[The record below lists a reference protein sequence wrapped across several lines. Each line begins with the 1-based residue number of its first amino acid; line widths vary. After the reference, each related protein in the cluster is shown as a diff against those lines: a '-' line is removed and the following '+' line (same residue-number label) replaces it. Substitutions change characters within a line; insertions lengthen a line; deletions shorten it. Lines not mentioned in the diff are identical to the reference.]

1 MTEQERE
8 TEEARAALALL
19 RQSEV
24 ERGSA
29 EVFISTAGQSAPL
42 PAHAAALLADVLV
55 LQAGGR
61 TALVRQGDPEGER
74 PHCAGC
80 GEPIELEDPD
90 DVESWI
96 HAHDAND
103 RGDHTAWLDE

>member
-1 MTEQERE
+1 MTQWERQV
-8 TEEARAALALL
+8 EEARAALTLL
-19 RQSEV
+19 RRSAA
-24 ERGSA
+24 ERGSV
-29 EVFISTAGQSAPL
+29 EVFISTAGQSALL
-42 PAHAAALLADVLV
+42 PDHAVALLADVLL

-61 TALVRQGDPEGER
+61 AALVQQGGPKGER
-74 PHCAGC
+74 PPCAGC

-96 HAHDAND
+96 HAQDAND

>member
-1 MTEQERE
+1 MTERERE
-8 TEEARAALALL
+8 TDEARAALALL
-19 RQSEV
+19 RQSDD

-29 EVFISTAGQSAPL
+29 EVFISTAGQSALL
-42 PAHAAALLADVLV
+42 PDHAVALLADVLV

-61 TALVRQGDPEGER
+61 AALVRQGVPEGDR

-96 HAHDAND
+96 HANDAND
-103 RGDHTAWLDE
+103 RGDHTAWFDE